1 MVIQLNARLLKYA
14 IVLSERRNF
23 SQAAEQL
30 GVSQPTFSKQI
41 IALENELGIKLFD
54 RNKSP
59 LELTPAGE
67 YFIGKAREMLYAE
80 DQLQKTLEQFQSGEN
95 GRLVIGVT
103 PFRSMSLMPEL
114 VKKVKARYPGV
125 KVVLHEANA
134 MQLRKDAAEGKCD
147 FVILNLPVDDSLLE
161 VTPIEPDTLV
171 LAVPNSLVSK
181 LEQPEMMSG
190 ETIELAQA
198 KDLPFVTLGQRQE
211 LRQLLD
217 KLCAANGFYPNI
229 TAEVVG
235 ITTAWAMARAGVGA
249 VLLPLQLAEMENTDE
264 SLRLYPLKKGIY
276 SRQPAVVTRR
286 GQYMSEYAAYAIN
299 LLKK

>member
-1 MVIQLNARLLKYA
+1 MQLNARSLKYA

-41 IALENELGIKLFD
+41 IGLENELGIKLFD

-67 YFIGKAREMLYAE
+67 FFIGKAREMLYAE

-181 LEQPEMMSG
+181 LEQPEIMSG
-190 ETIELAQA
+190 ETVELAQA
-198 KDLPFVTLGQRQE
+198 KDLPFVTLGPGQE

-217 KLCAANGFYPNI
+217 KLCATSGFYPNI

-286 GQYMSEYAAYAIN
+286 GQYVSEYAAYAIN